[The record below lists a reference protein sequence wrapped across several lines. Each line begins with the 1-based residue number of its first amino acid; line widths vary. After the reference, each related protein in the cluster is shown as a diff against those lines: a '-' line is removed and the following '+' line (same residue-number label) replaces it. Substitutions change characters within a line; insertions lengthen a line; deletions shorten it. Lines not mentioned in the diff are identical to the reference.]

1 MYEYDRR
8 HLTHY
13 PCSRSLKLKRKVAT
27 TANSL
32 MEREKKKHKPT
43 IPWVERLEELTAFRA
58 RFGHCNVPKE
68 WPVGSSYRK
77 FVT

>member
-1 MYEYDRR
+1 
-8 HLTHY
+8 
-13 PCSRSLKLKRKVAT
+13 
-27 TANSL
+27 

-43 IPWVERLEELTAFRA
+43 IPWVERIEELTAFRA